1 MNATFRAPSVTL
13 AGDRLAQAVADF
25 LHALDRGDFGMKALR
40 FGDGS
45 ESAHVADLRTKLA
58 EHRTDRNLVTGRGR

>member
-1 MNATFRAPSVTL
+1 MNAPSHAPSVAL

-25 LHALDRGDFGMKALR
+25 LHAFDRGDFGAKALR

-45 ESAHVADLRTKLA
+45 ESATSP
-58 EHRTDRNLVTGRGR
+58 T